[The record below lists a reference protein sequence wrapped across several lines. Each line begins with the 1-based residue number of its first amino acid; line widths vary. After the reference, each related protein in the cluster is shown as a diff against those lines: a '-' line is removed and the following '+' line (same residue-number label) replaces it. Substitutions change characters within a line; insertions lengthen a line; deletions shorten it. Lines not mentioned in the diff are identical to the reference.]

1 MGNCRKDK
9 SISLSEFIRSK
20 NDAFIK
26 FADLFCQQI
35 SNEELICALAQ
46 KDLEKLAKVF
56 NLVFDRLDK
65 TQATSENSK
74 LDDLIRAVST
84 LDEQPDDQEV

>member
-1 MGNCRKDK
+1 MSISKKDQN
-9 SISLSEFIRSK
+9 ISLSEFIKSK

-35 SNEELICALAQ
+35 SDEELICALAQ

-65 TQATSENSK
+65 TQATSENKK

-84 LDEQPDDQEV
+84 LDDDAKQEV